1 MEVCAFAL
9 YGSQAA
15 STRYRLEQ
23 YIPGLKSEGI
33 DLCINPLLGDRYIN
47 ETFAGKKYRLS
58 ALCCDYFHRFAAL
71 MAQKRFHAA
80 IIQGELLPFV
90 PGIIESN
97 LMRIPYIYDFD
108 DAFFLKYRRNKLRH
122 LSFLLKGKFQP
133 VISRASAILAGN
145 RHLATYANRFNPA
158 TTLLPTVVDLNR
170 YAPLRSKRDA
180 VFTVGWIGSPS
191 TSVYL
196 SALAPPWL
204 NWVERGRFAS

>member
-1 MEVCAFAL
+1 MC
-9 YGSQAA
+9 Q
-15 STRYRLEQ
+15 
-23 YIPGLKSEGI
+23 GL
-33 DLCINPLLGDRYIN
+33 LR
-47 ETFAGKKYRLS
+47 
-58 ALCCDYFHRFAAL
+58 
-71 MAQKRFHAA
+71 
-80 IIQGELLPFV
+80 
-90 PGIIESN
+90 SN

-196 SALAPPWL
+196 SAWRRPWL
-204 NWVERGRFAS
+204 NWVERADSLRSYRRPQRGDRGGRGGKLALGRRLRRLNLSIRSTLGLCLCPMTNGHAGSAHSN